1 METLKKIDCCRNAPT
16 PRIHKRIRRCDE
28 SKLCMILTFVAGHW
42 LHCLEILEDSPLEA
56 IYCFG
61 DSSCPQIC
69 KTVRK
74 QGKGWLGHCTFGEG
88 NFHHLA
94 QWVSGY
100 STEAAFWYLN
110 FNVNDSGIVL
120 QCSMPLLTMLEQG
133 SQERPAPRFSQARK
147 GHLSLWPSWPKP
159 LFWAILVPC

>member
-1 METLKKIDCCRNAPT
+1 MPPT
-16 PRIHKRIRRCDE
+16 PRIHERIRCDE
-28 SKLCMILTFVAGHW
+28 SKVCMILTLVAGHW
-42 LHCLEILEDSPLEA
+42 LHCLVILEDSPLEA

-69 KTVRK
+69 TTVRT
-74 QGKGWLGHCTFGEG
+74 GKGWLGHCTFGEG

-120 QCSMPLLTMLEQG
+120 QCSMPLLTCWSKE
-133 SQERPAPRFSQARK
+133 ARK
-147 GHLSLWPSWPKP
+147 GQHQGSARQGKVIHLFDLHGLSLSSG
-159 LFWAILVPC
+159 PCLCHARC